1 MLISPE
7 LAAAVNQQIGHE
19 FGAGLQYVSIAGY
32 FDRQKLK
39 LLAKLFFEQAA
50 EENQHALKFVRYLLD
65 TQGELRIPAI
75 PEPVASFAS
84 AEAAAQAA
92 LSWEQEV
99 TGQIKRMMDLA
110 VSQTDYLA
118 QGFLQTF
125 IDEQLEEV
133 AKMDRL
139 LSVIRRSGERNLLMV
154 EAYLVHLEKAD

>member
-7 LAAAVNQQIGHE
+7 LAAAINQQIGHE

-32 FDRQKLK
+32 FERQKLT
-39 LLAKLFFEQAA
+39 LLAKLFFKQAE
-50 EENQHALKFVRYLLD
+50 EENQHALRFVRYLLD
-65 TQGELRIPAI
+65 TQGELKIPPI
-75 PEPVASFAS
+75 PQPVASFAS

-92 LSWEQEV
+92 LNWEREV
-99 TGQIKRMMDLA
+99 TGQIKRLMDLA

-118 QGFLQTF
+118 QGFLQSF

-139 LSVIRRSGERNLLMV
+139 LSVIHRSGERNLLMV